1 MSITARPSLL
11 SLSLIITSVLT
22 ACALALSSC
31 SSGGS
36 GTAGVSQAVG
46 VFTAPYLVVDLSSG
60 ALESR
65 VAIPD
70 LTSNAVYQT
79 SKLVFRRVEV
89 GSGVQGSAVGDF
101 AVQASEVPQS
111 TTAVSI
117 YFLAVFELTQ
127 AQWTALG
134 GSSLWTLPEA
144 AAGGGVVAAR
154 APAYNLDRSTVE
166 TLLTTYSAGRSYR
179 FALPSD
185 QQWEYAC
192 RAGNNNAAFA
202 WGAGIDIATDV
213 KPNAVV
219 FETLDGVQG
228 PRIADGTRGANA
240 LGFYDMPGNG
250 SGRSVGVAITVES
263 PWEGSCMQNTSL
275 GCSVVCA
282 DSRIALV
289 SIPLALLVL
298 LGLRTSA
305 RRHAAADPRP

>member
-1 MSITARPSLL
+1 MSISACPSFL
-11 SLSLIITSVLT
+11 SLWLASALT
-22 ACALALSSC
+22 ASALALSSC

-36 GTAGVSQAVG
+36 QASTGGVSNAVG
-46 VFTAPYLVVDLSSG
+46 VFTAPYLVVDLASG

-79 SKLVFRRVEV
+79 SKLVFRRVEA
-89 GSGVQGSAVGDF
+89 GSGVQGSAVSDF
-101 AVQASEVPQS
+101 AVQASEVPQ
-111 TTAVSI
+111 TTTTVSV

-127 AQWTALG
+127 GQWTALG

-166 TLLTTYSAGRSYR
+166 TLLATYSTGRSYHL
-179 FALPSD
+179 ALPSD

-192 RAGNNNAAFA
+192 RAGNNNAAFS
-202 WGAGIDIATDV
+202 WGAGINIATDV

-228 PRIADGTRGANA
+228 PRVADGSRNANA
-240 LGFYDMPGNG
+240 LGFYDMPGNVWEWTSGGTGTIRGG
-250 SGRSVGVAITVES
+250 SWNDSLPMARSANKVDLDFTTRHPLVG
-263 PWEGSCMQNTSL
+263 
-275 GCSVVCA
+275 
-282 DSRIALV
+282 
-289 SIPLALLVL
+289 
-298 LGLRTSA
+298 A
-305 RRHAAADPRP
+305 RLIIVP